1 MNEKKK
7 LQARDFI
14 TIGIFTAILW
24 VVQMVIMYL
33 GFLSPLIVA
42 GYAVLIPI
50 VTGIPMMLYYAR
62 IEKFGMLTIT
72 SVIVAILLF
81 IFGMG
86 LTGAPICIVAGLVA
100 DFIAK
105 SGNYKSQKKTILSYA
120 VFSLWVTASYLPLVI
135 TADSYK
141 AIHSV
146 FGQPAITLKHTL
158 CEYHFHLINRMA
170 NAPNIRYILTAC
182 TFQKIFEI
190 NLVNHTLDIR
200 HTDLVGMVNVFAAID
215 CINPRWSATKRIP
228 IKSIKSARCF
238 RLRKTS
244 CMKTLYLLSFQRRN
258 GSRYNLFLGRK

>member
-120 VFSLWVTASYLPLVI
+120 VFSLWVSASYLPLVI

-141 AIHSV
+141 ASLLEGGYDESFV
-146 FGQPAITLKHTL
+146 STLFTLVTPITYPIIIVI
-158 CEYHFHLINRMA
+158 CFVCGIIGALIGKAVAKKN
-170 NAPNIRYILTAC
+170 
-182 TFQKIFEI
+182 FEKAGI
-190 NLVNHTLDIR
+190 I
-200 HTDLVGMVNVFAAID
+200 
-215 CINPRWSATKRIP
+215 
-228 IKSIKSARCF
+228 
-238 RLRKTS
+238 
-244 CMKTLYLLSFQRRN
+244 
-258 GSRYNLFLGRK
+258 